1 MFRSLPK
8 LKNKLSFKQ
17 ARLAVGVAVTLG
29 GIFAIIQINAD
40 LADEKQRIAG
50 LGEQMLSPVLGSI
63 SRAAY
68 RLDELAAGELAAGLL
83 KEPSVVQVRIVDDFS
98 GTLTDVSK
106 PHEARNSS
114 VFKFLISRTPIVSN
128 VDLIVQPENLHVGFV
143 EVVVDPVLAGRA
155 FYRRTTLLLI
165 FGMANSLVLTI
176 ALSLLFYWIVT
187 RRIERMAAPFRVTL
201 GAATPEYD
209 CDELDALD
217 RTLRDWRDQ
226 REAAAIEIAVAAERM
241 QLATQVARLGI
252 WELDA
257 KDGALHWDAGMH
269 AIYGTDPARFGND
282 LDAWTMQLHPDDRE
296 ASLGVLRKAM
306 QSEGTFNLTFR
317 IVRVDGTI
325 ATLHGAA
332 KTEFDAAGKPI
343 KTTGVNM
350 DVSEEEALRAE
361 LENMQRVEALGALSA
376 GVAHD
381 FNNVLAV
388 IMGNLELASVA
399 STPEELQKSNSIAL
413 HACQQ
418 GKALTMQLLTFGRK
432 SQLRPQISDV
442 NQIIA
447 KLTPMLLRTI
457 PKSIEI
463 KTSLSPD
470 IPAILV
476 DRALLETSLLN
487 LVINARDAMTDGG
500 EILFTTSQV
509 VVDPILSESQMRG
522 LPVGRYVRVA
532 VEDTG
537 TGIAPEHLSRIFDPF
552 FSTKKF
558 GKGYGMGL
566 SMVRGFAEQSGG
578 LVQVYSENAMGTSI
592 QLFFPEAASE
602 GAAKAPV
609 ELPMPPVTVDRKTI
623 LVVEDNPEVLR
634 MTVLQLQHLGHST
647 IEAGNAQ
654 EGLSV
659 LASGAHVD
667 LVLTDAIMPGDLQGF
682 DLARQLTETEGA
694 PPVIIMSGYDGSS
707 VLRKATKTTQFEVLQ
722 KPVAIHD
729 LELALARAL
738 S

>member
-1 MFRSLPK
+1 MSSLRPNSLQAFYKERS
-8 LKNKLSFKQ
+8 
-17 ARLAVGVAVTLG
+17 
-29 GIFAIIQINAD
+29 I
-40 LADEKQRIAG
+40 
-50 LGEQMLSPVLGSI
+50 
-63 SRAAY
+63 
-68 RLDELAAGELAAGLL
+68 
-83 KEPSVVQVRIVDDFS
+83 VQVRIVDDFEE
-98 GTLTDVSK
+98 TLTELSK
-106 PHEARNSS
+106 PPEDSNSS
-114 VFKFLISRTPIVSN
+114 VFKFLISTKPIATN
-128 VDLIVQPENLHVGFV
+128 VELIVQPENLHVGFV

-155 FYRRTTLLLI
+155 FYRRTALLLI

-187 RRIERMAAPFRVTL
+187 RRIERMAAPFRVTFDGESL
-201 GAATPEYD
+201 EYD
-209 CDELDALD
+209 ADELDALD
-217 RTLRDWRDQ
+217 QTLRDWRDQ
-226 REAAAIEIAVAAERM
+226 REAAAKEIAVAAERM

-269 AIYGTDPARFGND
+269 AIYGTDPARFEND
-282 LDAWTMQLHPDDRE
+282 LECWAAQLHPDDRK
-296 ASLGVLRKAM
+296 ASLGMFRKAM
-306 QSEGTFNLTFR
+306 ESEGTFNQIFR

-325 ATLHGAA
+325 ATLHGVA
-332 KTEFDAAGKPI
+332 KTEFDGSGKPL
-343 KTTGVNM
+343 KTTGVNIDM
-350 DVSEEEALRAE
+350 SEEEALRAE

-399 STPEELQKSNSIAL
+399 STPEEFQKSNSIAL

-418 GKALTMQLLTFGRK
+418 GKALTLQLLTFGRK
-432 SQLRPQISDV
+432 SQLSPQISDV
-442 NQIIA
+442 NQIIE

-470 IPAILV
+470 IPAILI

-500 EILFTTSQV
+500 EILFATSLV
-509 VVDPILSESQMRG
+509 VIDPILSETQMRG

-537 TGIAPEHLSRIFDPF
+537 TGIAPEHLSRVFDPF

-578 LVQVYSENAMGTSI
+578 LAQVYSEKALGTSI
-592 QLFFPEAASE
+592 QLFFPEAGSADATKDPVALPAS
-602 GAAKAPV
+602 PV
-609 ELPMPPVTVDRKTI
+609 AVERKTI
-623 LVVEDNPEVLR
+623 LVVEDNAEVLR

-654 EGLSV
+654 EALLVLS
-659 LASGAHVD
+659 SGAQVN
-667 LVLTDAIMPGDLQGF
+667 LVLTDDIMPGDLQGF
-682 DLARQLTETEGA
+682 DLARQLSETEGA
-694 PPVIIMSGYDGSS
+694 PAVIMMSGYDGSS
-707 VLRKATKTTQFEVLQ
+707 VLRKATIAPQFEILQ
-722 KPVAIHD
+722 KPVAIYD

-738 S
+738 G